1 MKLNIVQI
9 NQMDNRMDNQ
19 TDNRMDNQTEPEG
32 DDSKDDW
39 CAEEKKKKIIIKGF
53 LLHKTKKW
61 PRIHN
66 GQWS

>member
-32 DDSKDDW
+32 DDSEDVW
-39 CAEEKKKKIIIKGF
+39 CAEEKKKK
-53 LLHKTKKW
+53 
-61 PRIHN
+61 N
-66 GQWS
+66 